1 MGYLAGIECTYGMP
15 EEDEREQ
22 NISLGQATDNSFKFV
37 KFGNSKRILTIPLHG
52 FSTANKELLQT
63 AFEASVTKM
72 FKLIP
77 DDHIDLG
84 GGAGTGVYAQMLDDV
99 IDFQKT
105 NHEKWSGEFTFAF
118 GYAFFTPDDDEMYF
132 KNNVEITGTYE
143 TPQTFTTNSGAL
155 ATQEN
160 GQVFPEIYLGGY
172 AVTIIVQSSDGTET
186 TFGVKNVQQSGAN
199 ISFEVYMS
207 MAGRPKSSDG
217 KFYANISISVKVIP

>member
-22 NISLGQATDNSFKFV
+22 NTSVGQATDNSFKFV

-118 GYAFFTPDDDEMYF
+118 AERMPSDTMIGYSINHVKIE
-132 KNNVEITGTYE
+132 GTQSSPE
-143 TPQTFTTNSGAL
+143 SFTTNTGKL
-155 ATQEN
+155 QYRFGTTP
-160 GQVFPEIYLGGY
+160 FPAIILDDYT
-172 AVTIIVQSSDGTET
+172 VTIVFGSYSDAKFNIIKDSLQQNGNNIDFQVAMNDGAIAESDGY
-186 TFGVKNVQQSGAN
+186 
-199 ISFEVYMS
+199 VYADITILMD
-207 MAGRPKSSDG
+207 AK
-217 KFYANISISVKVIP
+217 A